1 MLILGIDPQ
10 NEDDSKFISVK
21 SNGDLFKNSP
31 DIDLNLIY
39 QINKE
44 AFKESK
50 NYIAIYGETS
60 NSGEA
65 DETKGSD
72 S

>member
-1 MLILGIDPQ
+1 MLVLGINPQ
-10 NEDDSKFISVK
+10 NTDDSKFISVK
-21 SNGDLFKNSP
+21 SNDGLFKNNP
-31 DIDLNLIY
+31 DIYLNTTY
-39 QINKE
+39 QINNK
-44 AFKESK
+44 AFENPE
-50 NYIAIYGETS
+50 NYRNIYGSIS